1 MLKTLQKYIVEYWW
15 YDRDEISDYEHLSV
29 VAKNNKQAIEKAKVL
44 ANSRRRGARSFKIV

>member
-1 MLKTLQKYIVEYWW
+1 MQKYIVEYWW

-44 ANSRRRGARSFKIV
+44 ASSRRRGARSFTIV